1 MQERPVV
8 IEAAINGVT
17 DKRRN
22 PHVPVTPEEIAVD
35 AIACL
40 DAGAAIVHNHVDN
53 QTAPGAAIA
62 ARQLEGWRPIRAARS
77 DAILYPTVG
86 FGGGAEARFGH
97 VPILAESGLMQMSVF
112 DPGSVNL
119 GGVDE
124 EGVPGGAIDFIYA
137 NTFADIRVAADLCE
151 RHRLGPSIAIFEPGF
166 LRTTLAYHRAGKL
179 PAGAFVKLYFGGD
192 ADYLDGKP
200 RGVSFGLPPTRKA
213 LDAYLEMLEGSHLP
227 WAVAVVG
234 GDVVATG
241 IAETA
246 LERGGH
252 LRVGL
257 EDYAGPRQPRNVEL
271 VDEAV
276 AVAARVGRP
285 IASSREAAAILA
297 LPR

>member
-1 MQERPVV
+1 
-8 IEAAINGVT
+8 
-17 DKRRN
+17 
-22 PHVPVTPEEIAVD
+22 
-35 AIACL
+35 
-40 DAGAAIVHNHVDN
+40 
-53 QTAPGAAIA
+53 
-62 ARQLEGWRPIRAARS
+62 
-77 DAILYPTVG
+77 
-86 FGGGAEARFGH
+86 
-97 VPILAESGLMQMSVF
+97 
-112 DPGSVNL
+112 
-119 GGVDE
+119 
-124 EGVPGGAIDFIYA
+124 
-137 NTFADIRVAADLCE
+137 
-151 RHRLGPSIAIFEPGF
+151 
-166 LRTTLAYHRAGKL
+166 
-179 PAGAFVKLYFGGD
+179 
-192 ADYLDGKP
+192 
-200 RGVSFGLPPTRKA
+200 
-213 LDAYLEMLEGSHLP
+213 MLEGSHLP